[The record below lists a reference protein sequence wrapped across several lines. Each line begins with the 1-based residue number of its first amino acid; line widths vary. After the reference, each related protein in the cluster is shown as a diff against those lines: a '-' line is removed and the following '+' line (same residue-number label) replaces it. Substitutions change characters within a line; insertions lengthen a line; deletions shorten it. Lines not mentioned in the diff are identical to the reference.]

1 MASRTVLRL
10 MPSSATSSGSV
21 GKRWPTAQTPS
32 LMRWR
37 NWSGLA
43 QLGTGNAWKWSGGAL
58 AFLAAIAS
66 WFVPMVV
73 TALTSGDPEHRAYM
87 DELLFRQTAT
97 RYTSAWHHTQP
108 AWYFLEVIAGFWL
121 PFSLA
126 LPWLFP
132 RWRDAFRQRDARV
145 WLPLGWA
152 LLVLAFFSASPGK
165 RDMYILPMLPMVA
178 VAAGPYLEAIAAK
191 PWFRRALMALVVVLG
206 VVFLAAGVVA
216 LTGNPSFE
224 TKLEAERGLAPGADA
239 LWWLL
244 ACAGAAML
252 VACAWWRR
260 DALRAAAVAL
270 SLLVIVLFSG
280 TALLLDAENSARGV
294 MERGRELAGN
304 ATLGLVGWKE
314 QNLLQAVGPVE
325 EFGFKKPFDQQL
337 RAGIAWMSASPDT
350 RRLFVL
356 DAAMDDCVL
365 RPRAVRV
372 GTANRRDWWL
382 LDASAIAPA
391 CRP

>member
-1 MASRTVLRL
+1 
-10 MPSSATSSGSV
+10 
-21 GKRWPTAQTPS
+21 
-32 LMRWR
+32 
-37 NWSGLA
+37 
-43 QLGTGNAWKWSGGAL
+43 
-58 AFLAAIAS
+58 
-66 WFVPMVV
+66 
-73 TALTSGDPEHRAYM
+73 
-87 DELLFRQTAT
+87 
-97 RYTSAWHHTQP
+97 
-108 AWYFLEVIAGFWL
+108 
-121 PFSLA
+121 
-126 LPWLFP
+126 
-132 RWRDAFRQRDARV
+132 
-145 WLPLGWA
+145 
-152 LLVLAFFSASPGK
+152 
-165 RDMYILPMLPMVA
+165 
-178 VAAGPYLEAIAAK
+178 
-191 PWFRRALMALVVVLG
+191 
-206 VVFLAAGVVA
+206 
-216 LTGNPSFE
+216 
-224 TKLEAERGLAPGADA
+224 

-260 DALRAAAVAL
+260 DALRAAGIAL

-280 TALLLDAENSARGV
+280 TAVLLDAENSARGL

>member
-1 MASRTVLRL
+1 
-10 MPSSATSSGSV
+10 
-21 GKRWPTAQTPS
+21 
-32 LMRWR
+32 
-37 NWSGLA
+37 
-43 QLGTGNAWKWSGGAL
+43 
-58 AFLAAIAS
+58 
-66 WFVPMVV
+66 
-73 TALTSGDPEHRAYM
+73 
-87 DELLFRQTAT
+87 
-97 RYTSAWHHTQP
+97 
-108 AWYFLEVIAGFWL
+108 
-121 PFSLA
+121 
-126 LPWLFP
+126 
-132 RWRDAFRQRDARV
+132 
-145 WLPLGWA
+145 
-152 LLVLAFFSASPGK
+152 
-165 RDMYILPMLPMVA
+165 
-178 VAAGPYLEAIAAK
+178 VAAGPYLEAITAK
-191 PWFRRALMALVVVLG
+191 AWFRRALMALVLVLG
-206 VVFLAAGVVA
+206 VVFLAAGAVA

-224 TKLEAERGLAPGADA
+224 TKLEAERGLSPGADA

-270 SLLVIVLFSG
+270 SLLVIVLFPG
-280 TALLLDAENSARGV
+280 TAVLLDAENSARGV

-325 EFGFKKPFDQQL
+325 EFGFKKPVDQQL
-337 RAGIAWMSASPDT
+337 RAGIAWMSASPGT

-365 RPRAVRV
+365 RPRAMRV